1 MVWGIRVD
9 DTFERIL
16 VEDKVMPLF
25 KMARRDLG
33 WIPTGDVLRGG
44 NGKFI
49 NLIQKHRFPPLW

>member
-1 MVWGIRVD
+1 VD

-16 VEDKVMPLF
+16 VEDKLMPLF